1 MAADG
6 FEPEFISR
14 HLVTLRDQALSAARR
29 KMRMA
34 TEMCLALKSGL
45 PYDDMFRV
53 ARSFM
58 T

>member
-1 MAADG
+1 M
-6 FEPEFISR
+6 
-14 HLVTLRDQALSAARR
+14 TLRDQALSAARR